1 MADTQTLQFKPN
13 SFFGGKRIDARPR
26 NVEYEEGTGPGTGRT
41 ARRVDPGMGGGL
53 DAFYLSQ
60 RYKDL
65 PMSMINR
72 EANIRRGQGMMYN
85 PYSGTYQRD
94 SMYNRSGL
102 GYGRGEMPQAQAQ
115 PQQPQQPAMSSQQQ
129 EWARMAAEKQGASAN
144 VGATGGA
151 MQGLGKSMTGFNP
164 MFGAGMQA
172 AGAALN
178 AASTGKSPTTPN
190 PYLGT
195 REQNIA
201 NAKAAGQFDKVRAD
215 YNKKNEATGMVMD
228 EEGNIT
234 RNPEIAA
241 KDRAAEKTMM
251 SNLRRGVDY
260 TTSGSTTSFTS
271 PYGRGSV
278 TTYAPGAAR
287 PPSMVRDELGRMV
300 PMTPYLKEKDI
311 IQKSQGMTGGSS
323 VLGGNRPAANVIPPS
338 PLRKDEGRNLFPNA
352 IGEKAQFDT
361 FQDKLDEAKK
371 RGAEGM
377 AKSRGKESP
386 AVEQK
391 PLTPKDMERLNF
403 LEAEYGA
410 QGIASDEMK
419 TLDAIRSK
427 LTKERGELYQD
438 IQQKGREIPYFDP
451 ELGQGY
457 TYVEFTPKQ
466 LAEKN
471 KRLKE
476 LEPLIKENYKKSQE
490 LGNKRKIPEDVMK
503 EWLELSSRAN
513 AR

>member
-1 MADTQTLQFKPN
+1 
-13 SFFGGKRIDARPR
+13 
-26 NVEYEEGTGPGTGRT
+26 
-41 ARRVDPGMGGGL
+41 MGGGL
-53 DAFYLSQ
+53 DAFYMSQ

-115 PQQPQQPAMSSQQQ
+115 TQQPQQPSMSSQQQ

-178 AASTGKSPTTPN
+178 AASSGRSPTTPN
-190 PYLGT
+190 PYLST

-201 NAKAAGQFDKVRAD
+201 NAKAAGQFDKVRAN

-234 RNPEIAA
+234 RSPEIAA
-241 KDRAAEKTMM
+241 KNRAAEKTMM
-251 SNLRRGVDY
+251 SNLKRGVDY
-260 TTSGSTTSFTS
+260 TTSGRTTSFTS
-271 PYGRGSV
+271 PYGRGSI
-278 TTYAPGAAR
+278 TTSMAPGR
-287 PPSMVRDELGRMV
+287 PQSMVQDELGRMV
-300 PMTPYLKEKDI
+300 PMSPYLKEKDVT
-311 IQKSQGMTGGSS
+311 QRSQGMTGGSS
-323 VLGGNRPAANVIPPS
+323 VLGGNLPAANVIPPR
-338 PLRKDEGRNLFPNA
+338 PAQP
-352 IGEKAQFDT
+352 KAATPIAAPTKEQP
-361 FQDKLDEAKK
+361 KPPAAKAAEAPI
-371 RGAEGM
+371 
-377 AKSRGKESP
+377 AKSVAKQVAST
-386 AVEQK
+386 QK
-391 PLTPKDMERLNF
+391 PLTPSEQRKLTM
-403 LEAEYGA
+403 LEAKYGA

-419 TLDAIRSK
+419 ALDADRSAMMVGRNK
-427 LTKERGELYQD
+427 LLQEIEKKTATITSGTVNPIEYQKTLSP
-438 IQQKGREIPYFDP
+438 QEI
-451 ELGQGY
+451 
-457 TYVEFTPKQ
+457 
-466 LAEKN
+466 AEKVSQ
-471 KRLKE
+471 
-476 LEPLIKENYKKSQE
+476 LEKLEEAIKENYKKSQE
-490 LGNKRKIPEDVMK
+490 LGNKRKIPEDVIK